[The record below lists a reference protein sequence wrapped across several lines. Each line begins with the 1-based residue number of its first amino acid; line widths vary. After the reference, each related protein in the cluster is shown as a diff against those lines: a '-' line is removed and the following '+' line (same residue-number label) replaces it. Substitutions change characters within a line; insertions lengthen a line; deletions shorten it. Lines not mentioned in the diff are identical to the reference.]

1 MFNQDYRADLIKDS
15 GFLPSPAC
23 GRREQIRVSLMD
35 NPGLYQCSDF
45 SPVYKYGSITMREII
60 CIMLSVNFYSDELR
74 NLLFKE
80 TPSSSASPGFSI
92 LCAGL
97 SDATISRA

>member
-74 NLLFKE
+74 SLLFKE
-80 TPSSSASPGFSI
+80 TPSSYDSLAFPF
-92 LCAGL
+92 CAQG
-97 SDATISRA
+97 